1 MKQIKAMKLEQKGK
15 NFFFFVADP
24 RDIIAEV
31 QIADKDKVQEFQRPW
46 TEKRVKDISKYVAGK
61 EPLKKGSQKTARG
74 FLPTVPI
81 LNLKADGHIKIE
93 EKNGEY
99 YLLFPEDNNEKKECL
114 GDIEILDG
122 QHRLISFT
130 SKYRDADFKDSE
142 RYNMGFIAFQ
152 KLTRDEK
159 GELFIVTNERVEK
172 VDRNV
177 LQNMMEWLG
186 VLSDDDRKIYNLI
199 RQLNKEDI
207 SPLKGRIRIEGE
219 KLVNGLKLLQVQR
232 VLRKSKVY
240 DMLRDFDVKKQVK
253 VISNYLRAWED
264 VFDIK
269 FNNRRKPKTLERIL
283 GLQYILCLYPCI
295 YNILNNRK
303 EKLTEDNVKNIVN
316 NIKIVILDKLSNDNN
331 AKKAFFGSDSGVTG
345 FAKKTSDEIDKYY
358 KEIDGN
364 TFDPL
369 ADV

>member
-1 MKQIKAMKLEQKGK
+1 M
-15 NFFFFVADP
+15 
-24 RDIIAEV
+24 

-186 VLSDDDRKIYNLI
+186 VLSDDDTA
-199 RQLNKEDI
+199 
-207 SPLKGRIRIEGE
+207 
-219 KLVNGLKLLQVQR
+219 
-232 VLRKSKVY
+232 VY
-240 DMLRDFDVKKQVK
+240 SF
-253 VISNYLRAWED
+253 
-264 VFDIK
+264 
-269 FNNRRKPKTLERIL
+269 
-283 GLQYILCLYPCI
+283 
-295 YNILNNRK
+295 
-303 EKLTEDNVKNIVN
+303 
-316 NIKIVILDKLSNDNN
+316 
-331 AKKAFFGSDSGVTG
+331 
-345 FAKKTSDEIDKYY
+345 
-358 KEIDGN
+358 
-364 TFDPL
+364 
-369 ADV
+369 